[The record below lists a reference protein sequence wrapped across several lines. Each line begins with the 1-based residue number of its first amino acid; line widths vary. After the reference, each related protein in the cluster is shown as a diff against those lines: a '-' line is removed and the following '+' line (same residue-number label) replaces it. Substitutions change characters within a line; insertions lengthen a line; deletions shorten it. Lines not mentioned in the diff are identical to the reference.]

1 MHERDDEAEGGGTS
15 GTGKRPAL
23 PFGPTLAGGGQPSV
37 DVRLRREFKGLT
49 VEELVA
55 DLGIDEQLPGRVQ
68 SALEAIRRGDLR
80 GADEA
85 LPGRFGAVLPGPGHR
100 SGSRSRRVLWIV
112 VAALAAGAVSAT
124 IPWLRSR

>member
-1 MHERDDEAEGGGTS
+1 MPF
-15 GTGKRPAL
+15 GKAL
-23 PFGPTLAGGGQPSV
+23 PGGGQPTV

-68 SALEAIRRGDLR
+68 SALDAIRRGDLR
-80 GADEA
+80 AADEA
-85 LPGRFGAVLPGPGHR
+85 LPGRFGNVLVGPGHR
-100 SGSRSRRVLWIV
+100 RPARSRRVVWIV
-112 VAALAAGAVSAT
+112 LAALAAGAVGAT

>member
-1 MHERDDEAEGGGTS
+1 MHERDDDDQGGGGS
-15 GTGKRPAL
+15 GTGKRVPM
-23 PFGPTLAGGGQPSV
+23 PFGPALSGGGQPTV

-80 GADEA
+80 AAEDA

-100 SGSRSRRVLWIV
+100 AGTHRRRAFWIV
-112 VAALAAGAVSAT
+112 VAALAAGAVGAT

>member
-1 MHERDDEAEGGGTS
+1 MHERDDDAEGGGSS
-15 GTGKRPAL
+15 GTGSQKAM
-23 PFGPTLAGGGQPSV
+23 PFGPALSGGGQPSV

-68 SALEAIRRGDLR
+68 SALESIRRGDLR

-100 SGSRSRRVLWIV
+100 RPSRSRRVAWIV
-112 VAALAAGAVSAT
+112 LAALAAGAVSAT